1 MRTIMTLDQL
11 DTLDAIKNFLEGNQR
26 VAFSV
31 QGGKLERYQFIRK
44 TLVNFIYYNATK
56 SERGLLRQFLSK
68 ITGYSSSQLTRLIS
82 KHTKTGKV
90 EWTPA
95 RKNGFSQK
103 YTKQDI
109 ERLVNIDTLHDRPC
123 GQTIKVLCQR
133 AVNVFGEKDYENLAQ
148 ISVAH
153 IYNLRDSQAYKDKRL
168 HFEKTKSKKSTIGQ
182 RCKPFPEGKPGYIRI
197 DSVHQ
202 GDLDKQKGVYHINA
216 VDEETQFEVV
226 CTVERITAHFMLP
239 ILTQM
244 IEKFPFEIINFHSD
258 NGTEY
263 INGEVDKLLNDL
275 VVNFTKS
282 RSRKS
287 NDNALVESKNASV
300 VRKILGYTHI
310 PQPFAPLLNQFNLE
324 VVYPYINFHK
334 PCAFPETIVDKKGK
348 EKKIYPQKNR
358 MTPYEKLKSLPNA
371 KNYLKDGVTFEILDK
386 LSMEMSD
393 NEAAE
398 LLQNKR
404 RKLFK
409 TIFEQDK
416 KYA

>member
-1 MRTIMTLDQL
+1 MTLDQL
-11 DTLDAIKNFLEGNQR
+11 DTLDAINNFLEGNQR

-31 QGGKLERYQFIRK
+31 QGSKAERYQFIRK
-44 TLVNFIYYNATK
+44 TLVHFVYYKASK
-56 SERGLLRQFLSK
+56 SEKGLLRQFLAK
-68 ITGYSSSQLTRLIS
+68 ITSYSNSQLTRLIS
-82 KHTKTGKV
+82 KHKKTGKV
-90 EWTPA
+90 DWKPA

-103 YTKQDI
+103 YTAKDI
-109 ERLVNIDTLHDRPC
+109 EQLVKMDELHDRPC
-123 GQTIKVLCQR
+123 GQTVKALCER
-133 AVNVFGEKDYENLAQ
+133 AVDVFGEKDYENLAQ

-153 IYNLRDSQAYKDKRL
+153 IYNLRDSSVYKNKRL
-168 HFEKTKSKKSTIGQ
+168 HFEETKSKKSTIGQ

-216 VDEETQFEVV
+216 VDEITQFEVV
-226 CTVERITAHFMLP
+226 CTVERITEHFMIP
-239 ILTQM
+239 ALTEM
-244 IEKFPFEIINFHSD
+244 MSKFPFEIINFHSD

-282 RSRKS
+282 RSRRS

-300 VRKILGYTHI
+300 VRKILGHSHI
-310 PQPFAPLLNQFNLE
+310 PQPFAPLINQFNLE

-334 PCAFPETIVDKKGK
+334 PCAFPETIRDKKGK
-348 EKKIYPQKNR
+348 EKKIYRQENR
-358 MTPYEKLKSLPNA
+358 MTPYDKLKSLPNA
-371 KNYLKDGVTFEILDK
+371 KEYLKEGVTFEILDK
-386 LSMEMSD
+386 LSMKMTD

-398 LLQNKR
+398 RLQNKR
-404 RKLFK
+404 RELFK